1 MPRHDQRLDRILAE
15 ARARQAPQLE
25 LERVRERL
33 RVEFRAAVASG
44 ALGAAPS
51 QGGGS
56 WRGRSALPWLSA
68 AAVICVALGLVWG
81 LARPPSASRADRV
94 APAEAPL
101 RASSGVIAGIVDGSS
116 LEPGASLTATEGA
129 LRVQHGQRASWVLGL
144 GSRARL
150 LSSAGGVVRVELERG
165 VLDAVVSPSELPE
178 SFVVLASGTEVS
190 VHGTRFQVHLA
201 EGGRVEVSVNEGE
214 VRVRPVGQSRGA
226 SLRAGMRAEFV
237 AGLARGA
244 RAPGGAR
251 EVPSGTPAHDPPPV
265 MSAAGSSAAS
275 SAVRTEPL
283 VELGSEGTSAAVAE
297 GSARSDVA
305 ASDARSEAFG
315 ANSNA
320 QGVLPEH
327 ALERVSEHIQSCFR
341 RHTTGRGELRIEAST
356 RLRLLVQPNGLILEV
371 GLNPP
376 LAPQV
381 EQCVASELAQLNLG
395 PSTAGYRIDR
405 EISLSR

>member
-1 MPRHDQRLDRILAE
+1 MRRHDQRLDRILAE
-15 ARARQAPQLE
+15 ARAQQPPRLALD
-25 LERVRERL
+25 RMRERL
-33 RVEFRAAVASG
+33 RVEFRSAVASG
-44 ALGAAPS
+44 ALGAVPP
-51 QGGGS
+51 GRGS

-68 AAVICVALGLVWG
+68 AAVICMVMGLVWG
-81 LARPPSASRADRV
+81 LARPPSGSRADLV
-94 APAEAPL
+94 AAPDAPL
-101 RASSGVIAGIVDGSS
+101 SAASGVIDGVVDGSS

-129 LRVQHGQRASWVLGL
+129 LRVEHGQRASWVLGL

-150 LSSAGGVVRVELERG
+150 LSSGSGVVRVELERG

-178 SFVVLASGTEVS
+178 SFVVLANGTEVS

-201 EGGRVEVSVNEGE
+201 EGGRVDVAVNEGE
-214 VRVRPVGQSRGA
+214 VRVRPVGQSAGA

-244 RAPGGAR
+244 RTPGDGREVPGGA
-251 EVPSGTPAHDPPPV
+251 PAHDPRPV

-275 SAVRTEPL
+275 SAVRNEPFV
-283 VELGSEGTSAAVAE
+283 VELGSEAGHAGGAGLAE
-297 GSARSDVA
+297 GP
-305 ASDARSEAFG
+305 ARSEARSEAVG
-315 ANSNA
+315 ANPSA
-320 QGVLPEH
+320 QGALPEQ
-327 ALERVSEHIQSCFR
+327 ALERVSEHIQGCFR
-341 RHTTGRGELRIEAST
+341 RHTPGRGEVRIEAST

-395 PSTAGYRIDR
+395 SSAAGYRVDR

>member
-1 MPRHDQRLDRILAE
+1 MPRHDQRLARILAE
-15 ARARQAPQLE
+15 ARAQQVPRLALD
-25 LERVRERL
+25 RVRERL
-33 RVEFRAAVASG
+33 RVEFRAAVESG
-44 ALGAAPS
+44 ALGAAP
-51 QGGGS
+51 QGRGS

-68 AAVICVALGLVWG
+68 AAVICVVMGLVWG
-81 LARPPSASRADRV
+81 LARPLSGSRADVV
-94 APAEAPL
+94 APAEVPL
-101 RASSGVIAGIVDGSS
+101 ASSSGVIAGVVDGAS
-116 LEPGASLTATEGA
+116 LAPGASLAAAEGP
-129 LRVQHGQRASWVLGL
+129 LRVEHGQRASWVISL

-165 VLDAVVSPSELPE
+165 VLDAVVSPSALPE

-214 VRVRPVGQSRGA
+214 VRVRPVGQSAGA

-244 RAPGGAR
+244 RAPGDAR
-251 EVPSGTPAHDPPPV
+251 QVPSGAPAHDPHPV
-265 MSAAGSSAAS
+265 MSAAGSPAVS
-275 SAVRTEPL
+275 SAVRNEPFM
-283 VELGSEGTSAAVAE
+283 VELGSEAGQAGGAGRPE
-297 GSARSDVA
+297 GSLG
-305 ASDARSEAFG
+305 SEADP
-315 ANSNA
+315 SA
-320 QGVLPEH
+320 QGALPEQ

-341 RHTTGRGELRIEAST
+341 RHTPARGELRIEAST

-395 PSTAGYRIDR
+395 SSTSGYRVDR